1 MSRPYKGR
9 DRYGQRASDEG
20 YAARSVFKLQEID
33 RRARLLRPG
42 QRVVDLGCYPG
53 SWSRYALDRV
63 GASGVVVGVDFQA
76 PALSG
81 AIWLDR
87 SVFEVSAEA
96 LIEALGGP
104 ADVVLS
110 DMAQRTTGSRHA
122 DHYNQLELAR
132 RALEIALATLR
143 PGGSFVC
150 KVFEGGEAADFQR
163 ETKVHFGTVKRY
175 RPDAVRKVSREWF
188 LVGTGFRS

>member
-9 DRYGQRASDEG
+9 DPYGQRASDEG

-33 RRARLLRPG
+33 RRHRLLRSG

-81 AIWLDR
+81 ATWLDR
-87 SVFEVSAEA
+87 SVFEVTTEE
-96 LIEALGGP
+96 LLEILGGP

-110 DMAQRTTGSRHA
+110 DMAQNTTGNKHA

-132 RALEIALATLR
+132 RALEVATAILR

-163 ETKVHFGTVKRY
+163 EAKAVFGKVKRM

-188 LVGTGFRS
+188 LVATGFRG